1 MKISIIFYLIVSFWL
16 IGIGGIAHAGMEQPP
31 VPEISAG
38 LAPMA
43 IALVVGIFLAYR
55 EFTRRK

>member
-1 MKISIIFYLIVSFWL
+1 MKISTISCLTPGPGL
-16 IGIGGIAHAGMEQPP
+16 MIGTVHAAVPSP
-31 VPEISAG
+31 SVPEISAG

-43 IALVVGIFLAYR
+43 IAVVVGIAVAYK

>member
-1 MKISIIFYLIVSFWL
+1 MKLSTICYLILGFGL
-16 IGIGGIAHAGMEQPP
+16 MIGTAHGAVTAPP
-31 VPEISAG
+31 VPEISTG

-43 IALVVGIFLAYR
+43 IAVVVGIAFAYK